1 MNSVDQLAKIG
12 VRSIIGKFMT
22 NGVCDQKKLG
32 EYLNEQLNAKNA
44 SNITIEAIQTHKEN
58 GVDILNMPLAAT
70 ADATWIESIIIS
82 LMKKEVID
90 INAPGSSFI

>member
-1 MNSVDQLAKIG
+1 MNTVNQLAKIG
-12 VRSIIGKFMT
+12 VKEITDRFME
-22 NGVCDQKKLG
+22 NGVCNQKKLS

-44 SNITIEAIQTHKEN
+44 SNVTIEAIQTHKEN
-58 GVDILNMPLAAT
+58 GVDVLNMPLAAT
-70 ADATWIESIIIS
+70 NDANWIESIIIS